1 VDYRVGLGPRVPD
14 HPHNPAIRLLDG
26 RFYADNPRPHF
37 RWLREHAPVY
47 RDASSEVWGVALHED
62 VMAVS
67 RDPQTF
73 CSRLSSRPDA
83 PPIPSMINL
92 DDPLHKQRRTLV
104 NRGFTPRRVADH
116 EPRIR
121 SICRELIEQ
130 VIDRGVC
137 DFVRDLAAPLP
148 MIVIGDLLG
157 VEPEDR
163 DLLLRWSDDM
173 ICALSASA
181 PPELLQRASDAFSE
195 YAEYHRRVVADR
207 RSRPRDDLLSV
218 VVHAEIDGQRL
229 SDEDVLQESLLILV
243 GGDET
248 TRHVLSGGME
258 QLIRHPDQRRTLA
271 RDPARVPIAVEEMLR
286 WVTPIQNM
294 NRTATRDVTLR
305 GERIREGDKLLLL
318 YPSAN
323 RDARQFRDPD
333 RFDVGRAPN
342 DHVAFGFGA
351 HFCLG
356 ASLARLELRVFFEE
370 MLSRLPELEL
380 ATDAPLPRRASN
392 FIVGIETMPV
402 AWQTR

>member
-1 VDYRVGLGPRVPD
+1 RYD
-14 HPHNPAIRLLDG
+14 
-26 RFYADNPRPHF
+26 
-37 RWLREHAPVY
+37 
-47 RDASSEVWGVALHED
+47 D

-67 RDPQTF
+67 RDPETF
-73 CSRLSSRPDA
+73 CSRHSSRPDS

-92 DDPLHKQRRTLV
+92 DDPLHKRRRNLV

-116 EPRIR
+116 APRIR
-121 SICRELIEQ
+121 AVCVELIER
-130 VIDRGVC
+130 VIDRGTC

-157 VEPEDR
+157 VETEDH

-173 ICALSASA
+173 ICGLSASA
-181 PPELLQRASDAFSE
+181 PPELLQRATDAFSE
-195 YAEYHRRVVADR
+195 YADYHRRVVADR
-207 RSRPRDDLLSV
+207 RTRPRDDLLSLV
-218 VVHAEIDGQRL
+218 MHAEIDGQRL
-229 SDEDVLQESLLILV
+229 SDEEVLQESLLILV

-258 QLIRHPDQRRTLA
+258 QLIRHPDLRRTLRSDLA
-271 RDPARVPIAVEEMLR
+271 GVPVAVEEMLR

-294 NRTATRDVTLR
+294 NRTATRDITLH

-323 RDARQFRDPD
+323 RDPRRFRDPD
-333 RFDVGRAPN
+333 VFNPTRTPN

-351 HFCLG
+351 HYCLG
-356 ASLARLELRVFFEE
+356 ASLARLELCVFFEE
-370 MLSRLPELEL
+370 VLSRLPELEL

-402 AWQTR
+402 VWQPR